1 MEISLESQTPPS
13 KVFTDRGGSKYDEA
27 IRHTIQNPN
36 EWFRVIAVPLE
47 KRNSAYSTASAIRQ
61 GRLGN
66 IPEGANIDI
75 ICRRVND
82 EIVLFMKCNA

>member
-1 MEISLESQTPPS
+1 MDISLHAQTPPS
-13 KVFTDRGGSKYDEA
+13 KVFTDRGGSKYDVA
-27 IRHTIQNPN
+27 IKHTMDNPN
-36 EWFRVIAVPLE
+36 EWFRVVSVPVE

-66 IPEGANIDI
+66 IPKGANIEI